1 MDIIKTK
8 PDKRTIWWFWES
20 EGNVGKSAL
29 VKYLVVKHDAL
40 MITGKSNDIYYIKSK
55 IPSKRKLFICDI
67 SRSVMEY
74 VNYGAIEQIKNGL
87 ESVCHK
93 SKSKVWEEYWDTDQ
107 YFLTKKMSCK
117 KMVAN

>member
-1 MDIIKTK
+1 MLKSVVK
-8 PDKRTIWWFWES
+8 L
-20 EGNVGKSAL
+20 GKSAL

-87 ESVCHK
+87 GKYRGIQLNFNCPHVIVFANQPPDRS
-93 SKSKVWEEYWDTDQ
+93 
-107 YFLTKKMSCK
+107 KMSEDRW
-117 KMVAN
+117 NIINITT